1 MLFILPKSTNPA
13 AAMRC
18 GDGEIQRA
26 RRREFLDEVRSCAAK
41 GAPPVIDA
49 DIASSSSAKPQCRQL
64 LSAEPVWLCEPLLR
78 SRWRPVCGSEGR
90 QRQARALGCSGRPAG
105 GLMTRVLIAED
116 ERDLADALAT
126 GLRRHGHRVSVA
138 YDGAEAREKLHQAE
152 FDVVILDRGLPLI
165 SGDVVCEEMV
175 ANAIGARVIMVTAAG
190 GVADRVGGLRIGADD
205 YLPKPFA
212 FEELAARVEA
222 LARRPAVRREPNV
235 AVVADL
241 TIDKA
246 RRTVERAGRSIDLT
260 VKEFGVLEV
269 LASAPECWT
278 SAEDLLE
285 QVWDRNTDPFTSA
298 VKVTVSTL
306 RRKLGEPQL
315 IETLRGVGYRLR
327 SRTTEELS

>member
-1 MLFILPKSTNPA
+1 MARDA
-13 AAMRC
+13 AN
-18 GDGEIQRA
+18 
-26 RRREFLDEVRSCAAK
+26 S
-41 GAPPVIDA
+41 
-49 DIASSSSAKPQCRQL
+49 
-64 LSAEPVWLCEPLLR
+64 
-78 SRWRPVCGSEGR
+78 
-90 QRQARALGCSGRPAG
+90 AG
-105 GLMTRVLIAED
+105 GRMTRVLIAED

-190 GVADRVGGLRIGADD
+190 GVADRVRGLRIGADD

-222 LARRPAVRREPNV
+222 LARRPAVRRDPNV
-235 AVVADL
+235 VVVADL